1 MGSVTNISQLFQ
13 IFHLVCNALTV
24 HSSSSR
30 QFSERFQHLTI
41 AVSLGGSSLGLL
53 PSRSYRHGAVV
64 MTSTGLRLGTPERL
78 LFSLSSQTSHLPL
91 PSSGLTDSLPPKT
104 GEKKS
109 RFTQNFLTS
118 PNSISKFCL
127 PEITFIFFFMSSL
140 MWLNTPL

>member
-1 MGSVTNISQLFQ
+1 MGSVSNQHISA
-13 IFHLVCNALTV
+13 ISNFHLVCNALTV

-64 MTSTGLRLGTPERL
+64 MTSTGLRLGTPDRL

-91 PSSGLTDSLPPKT
+91 PSSPPQVSQIPSPQKK

-109 RFTQNFLTS
+109 RFTKNFLTP

-127 PEITFIFFFMSSL
+127 PEITFIFFNVFS
-140 MWLNTPL
+140 NVA